1 MIIKPFFSRKIELV
15 DKVENFFI
23 GIKSY
28 IRDIKIAKGANLFF
42 PSQIRLKNNKQFIT
56 ENKYK
61 SFLVRFE
68 DSKRYSPK
76 IIIQECRRQG
86 KIINGKMIPEPIDNR
101 IIEID
106 VKSLYS
112 FIDIFR
118 KIGYR
123 HYRKLN

>member
-1 MIIKPFFSRKIELV
+1 MIIKSLISRKIRLV
-15 DKVENFFI
+15 DKVENFCI
-23 GIKSY
+23 GLKSY
-28 IRDIKIAKGANLFF
+28 IRDVKTAKGANLFF
-42 PSQIRLKNNKQFIT
+42 PCAIKLKNNKQYIT

-61 SFLVRFE
+61 SFLVIFE
-68 DSKRYSPK
+68 DSKQQSK

-86 KIINGKMIPEPIDNR
+86 KIIDGKMIPEPIDNR

>member
-1 MIIKPFFSRKIELV
+1 MIVKPLISRKNELV
-15 DKVENFFI
+15 NKIENFFY
-23 GIKSY
+23 GLKSY

-42 PSQIRLKNNKQFIT
+42 PSLIKLKNNKQYIT

-61 SFLVRFE
+61 SFLVIIE
-68 DSKRYSPK
+68 DSKQSSPK
-76 IIIQECRRQG
+76 IIIQECKRQG
-86 KIINGKMIPEPIDNR
+86 KIIDGKMIPEPINNR
-101 IIEID
+101 SIEID

-118 KIGYR
+118 RVGYE

>member
-1 MIIKPFFSRKIELV
+1 MIIKSLFSRKIELV
-15 DKVENFFI
+15 DKVENFCI

-68 DSKRYSPK
+68 DYKRYSPK

-86 KIINGKMIPEPIDNR
+86 KIINGKMVPEPIKDR

-106 VKSLYS
+106 VKSLYA

-118 KIGYR
+118 KVGYNY
-123 HYRKLN
+123 YRRLK

>member
-28 IRDIKIAKGANLFF
+28 IIDIKIAKGANSFF

-112 FIDIFR
+112 FIDVFR
-118 KIGYR
+118 RVGYK

>member
-1 MIIKPFFSRKIELV
+1 MIIKSLFSRKIELV
-15 DKVENFFI
+15 DKVENFCI

-61 SFLVRFE
+61 SFLVTFE

-76 IIIQECRRQG
+76 IIIQECKRQG
-86 KIINGKMIPEPIDNR
+86 KIINGKMIPEPIKNR
-101 IIEID
+101 IIDIE

-118 KIGYR
+118 KIGHK
-123 HYRKLN
+123 HYRSL

>member
-1 MIIKPFFSRKIELV
+1 MFIKSSFSRKDELA
-15 DKVENFFI
+15 DKIENFCF
-23 GIKSY
+23 GLKSY
-28 IRDIKIAKGANLFF
+28 IRDVKIAKGANLFF
-42 PSQIRLKNNKQFIT
+42 TSSIKLKNNKQFIT

-61 SFLVRFE
+61 SFLVTFE

-86 KIINGKMIPEPIDNR
+86 KIIDGKMIPEPIDNR
-101 IIEID
+101 IIQID

-118 KIGYR
+118 SIGYT

>member
-1 MIIKPFFSRKIELV
+1 MIIKSLFSRKIELV
-15 DKVENFFI
+15 DKVENFCI

-56 ENKYK
+56 QNKYK

-68 DSKRYSPK
+68 DSKRNSPK

-123 HYRKLN
+123 HYKKLN